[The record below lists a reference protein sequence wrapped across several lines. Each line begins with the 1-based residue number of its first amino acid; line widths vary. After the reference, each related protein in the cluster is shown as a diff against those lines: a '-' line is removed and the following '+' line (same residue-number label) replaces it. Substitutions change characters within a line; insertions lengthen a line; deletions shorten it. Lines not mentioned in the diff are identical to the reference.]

1 MSVMEHNSMDIK
13 IYPKARH
20 LDGVYCR
27 VMRNGNACSLAFTD
41 LTHEEQEEFLQTLT
55 PDGIKKMCFILAE
68 TLRDIADQF
77 NVVAKQE

>member
-1 MSVMEHNSMDIK
+1 MSAMEQTIMDIE

-27 VMRNGNACSLAFTD
+27 VMRNGNACSVSFTD
-41 LTHEEQEEFLQTLT
+41 LNHEEQEEFLQTLT
-55 PDGIKKMCFILAE
+55 PEGIKKMCFILAE